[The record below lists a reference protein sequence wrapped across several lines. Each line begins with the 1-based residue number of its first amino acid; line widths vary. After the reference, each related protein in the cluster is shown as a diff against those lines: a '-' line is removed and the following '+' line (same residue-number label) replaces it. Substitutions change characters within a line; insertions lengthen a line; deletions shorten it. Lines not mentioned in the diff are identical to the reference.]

1 MTKVNIGYN
10 DIFNKLRTAT
20 LGNAAPMV
28 ARLMLLWGVEFA
40 SKGQIMEFAPEDVG
54 HSSDDFW
61 PSAIKSCRWQGKTYG
76 VPTNNETMAM
86 IWNAGIFDEVGLDP
100 ESPPATW
107 ADVVNYSKQIKE
119 QTGKS
124 GYGLVARVNAG
135 NTPYRF
141 MPMAWAYGGGALDE
155 AENDPTYQQVY
166 INNDGTKAALQ
177 DCYDMYVRDQSVPAS
192 ALTNTNNENMDPFL
206 GNNLAMMVSHPST
219 YAALLD
225 QANKAQ
231 GEERKRAD
239 EVVENIRYGLMPKGS
254 KRRAVVFGGWNA
266 HMFKPDYVDGEMDV
280 DAARALI
287 AFMTGPEWSVK
298 LAWTAS
304 NPGNLR
310 GFRTK
315 WMKERLDTIR
325 FLNVTTSMLPSGIPF
340 PVVPESP
347 EIMNIIVPDMMQNAL
362 TEKTTVAEAADDA
375 ARRVEDLMAGL

>member
-1 MTKVNIGYN
+1 
-10 DIFNKLRTAT
+10 
-20 LGNAAPMV
+20 
-28 ARLMLLWGVEFA
+28 
-40 SKGQIMEFAPEDVG
+40 
-54 HSSDDFW
+54 
-61 PSAIKSCRWQGKTYG
+61 
-76 VPTNNETMAM
+76 
-86 IWNAGIFDEVGLDP
+86 
-100 ESPPATW
+100 
-107 ADVVNYSKQIKE
+107 
-119 QTGKS
+119 
-124 GYGLVARVNAG
+124 
-135 NTPYRF
+135 
-141 MPMAWAYGGGALDE
+141 
-155 AENDPTYQQVY
+155 
-166 INNDGTKAALQ
+166 
-177 DCYDMYVRDQSVPAS
+177 MYVRDRSVPAS

-219 YAALLD
+219 YAPLLD
-225 QANKAQ
+225 QASKAQ

-239 EVVENIRYGLMPKGS
+239 EVVENMRYGLMPKGS
-254 KRRAVVFGGWNA
+254 TRRAVVFGGWNA
-266 HMFKPDYVDGEMDV
+266 HMFKPEYVDGDMDV

-362 TEKTTVAEAADDA
+362 TGTMTVDEAAEDA
-375 ARRVEDLMAGL
+375 AQKVKDLMGGGM